1 MPVYKVKILNKEIN
15 LNYEDVHKERLI
27 EAINQIKNKIKS
39 IDNLNGKISD
49 TQLLT
54 FLSIKLQDEIFE
66 LEQKKI
72 DLNFTNEFTDLKNK
86 NLILNNKIFQLDIQ
100 KDIQLSESTI
110 RKGGSLSLK
119 SGKKQF
125 KVKTLAIIFDKSLTI
140 KIWCFPL
147 TEFK

>member
-15 LNYEDVHKERLI
+15 LNYEEVHKERLI

-49 TQLLT
+49 TQLLA

-72 DLNFTNEFTDLKNK
+72 DLNFTNEFTNLKNK
-86 NLILNNKIFQLDIQ
+86 NLNLNNEIFQLKEKNKSLETENNSIQ
-100 KDIQLSESTI
+100 ESLDQLI
-110 RKGGSLSLK
+110 KQINILLSLIK
-119 SGKKQF
+119 SNYE
-125 KVKTLAIIFDKSLTI
+125 D
-140 KIWCFPL
+140 
-147 TEFK
+147 

>member
-72 DLNFTNEFTDLKNK
+72 DVNFTNEFTDLRNK
-86 NLILNNKIFQLDIQ
+86 NLNLNNEIFQLKEKNKSLETENNSIQ
-100 KDIQLSESTI
+100 ESLDQLTKQI
-110 RKGGSLSLK
+110 NILLSLIK
-119 SGKKQF
+119 SNYE
-125 KVKTLAIIFDKSLTI
+125 D
-140 KIWCFPL
+140 
-147 TEFK
+147 

>member
-86 NLILNNKIFQLDIQ
+86 NLNLNNEIFQLKEKNKLLETENNSIQ
-100 KDIQLSESTI
+100 ENLDQLI
-110 RKGGSLSLK
+110 KQINIILSLIK
-119 SGKKQF
+119 SNYE
-125 KVKTLAIIFDKSLTI
+125 D
-140 KIWCFPL
+140 
-147 TEFK
+147 

>member
-86 NLILNNKIFQLDIQ
+86 NLNLNNEIFQLKEKNKLLETENNSIQ
-100 KDIQLSESTI
+100 ENLDQLI
-110 RKGGSLSLK
+110 KQINILLSLIK
-119 SGKKQF
+119 SNYE
-125 KVKTLAIIFDKSLTI
+125 D
-140 KIWCFPL
+140 
-147 TEFK
+147 

>member
-49 TQLLT
+49 TKLLT

-72 DLNFTNEFTDLKNK
+72 DINFTNEFTDLKNK
-86 NLILNNKIFQLDIQ
+86 NLNLNNEIFQLKEKNKSLETENNSIQ
-100 KDIQLSESTI
+100 ESLDQLTKQI
-110 RKGGSLSLK
+110 NILLSLIK
-119 SGKKQF
+119 SNYE
-125 KVKTLAIIFDKSLTI
+125 D
-140 KIWCFPL
+140 
-147 TEFK
+147 

>member
-86 NLILNNKIFQLDIQ
+86 NLNLNNVIFQLKEKNISLETENNSIQ
-100 KDIQLSESTI
+100 ESLDQLTKQI
-110 RKGGSLSLK
+110 NILLSLIK
-119 SGKKQF
+119 SNYE
-125 KVKTLAIIFDKSLTI
+125 D
-140 KIWCFPL
+140 
-147 TEFK
+147 

>member
-15 LNYEDVHKERLI
+15 LNYEEVHKERLV
-27 EAINQIKNKIKS
+27 EAVNQIKNKIKS

-72 DLNFTNEFTDLKNK
+72 DLNFTNEFTDLKNL
-86 NLILNNKIFQLDIQ
+86 NLNLNNEIFQLKERNKLLETENNSIQ
-100 KDIQLSESTI
+100 ENLDQIIKQINIL
-110 RKGGSLSLK
+110 LSLIK
-119 SGKKQF
+119 SNYE
-125 KVKTLAIIFDKSLTI
+125 D
-140 KIWCFPL
+140 
-147 TEFK
+147 

>member
-15 LNYEDVHKERLI
+15 LNYEEVHEERLI

-86 NLILNNKIFQLDIQ
+86 NLNLNNEIFQLKEKNKSLETENNSIQ
-100 KDIQLSESTI
+100 ESLDQLI
-110 RKGGSLSLK
+110 KQINILLSLIK
-119 SGKKQF
+119 SNYE
-125 KVKTLAIIFDKSLTI
+125 D
-140 KIWCFPL
+140 
-147 TEFK
+147 

>member
-15 LNYEDVHKERLI
+15 LNYEEVHKERLV
-27 EAINQIKNKIKS
+27 EAVNQIKNKIKS

-72 DLNFTNEFTDLKNK
+72 DLNFTNEFKDLKNK
-86 NLILNNKIFQLDIQ
+86 NLNLNNEIFQLKEKNKSLETENNSIQ
-100 KDIQLSESTI
+100 ENLDQIIKQINIL
-110 RKGGSLSLK
+110 LSLIK
-119 SGKKQF
+119 SNYE
-125 KVKTLAIIFDKSLTI
+125 D
-140 KIWCFPL
+140 
-147 TEFK
+147 

>member
-72 DLNFTNEFTDLKNK
+72 DINFTNEFTDLKNK
-86 NLILNNKIFQLDIQ
+86 NLNLNNEIFQLKEKNKSLETENNSIQ
-100 KDIQLSESTI
+100 ENLDQIIKQINFL
-110 RKGGSLSLK
+110 LSLIK
-119 SGKKQF
+119 SNYE
-125 KVKTLAIIFDKSLTI
+125 D
-140 KIWCFPL
+140 
-147 TEFK
+147 

>member
-86 NLILNNKIFQLDIQ
+86 NLNLNNEIFQLKEKNKSLETENNSIQ
-100 KDIQLSESTI
+100 ESLDQLI
-110 RKGGSLSLK
+110 KQINILLSLIK
-119 SGKKQF
+119 SNYE
-125 KVKTLAIIFDKSLTI
+125 D
-140 KIWCFPL
+140 
-147 TEFK
+147 

>member
-86 NLILNNKIFQLDIQ
+86 NLNLNNEIFQLKEKNKSLETENNSIQ
-100 KDIQLSESTI
+100 ESLDQLTKQI
-110 RKGGSLSLK
+110 NILLSLIK
-119 SGKKQF
+119 SNYE
-125 KVKTLAIIFDKSLTI
+125 D
-140 KIWCFPL
+140 
-147 TEFK
+147 

>member
-15 LNYEDVHKERLI
+15 LNYEEVHKERLI
-27 EAINQIKNKIKS
+27 EAVNQIKNKIKS

-86 NLILNNKIFQLDIQ
+86 NLNLNNEIFQLKEKNKSIEIENNSTQESLD
-100 KDIQLSESTI
+100 QLTKQI
-110 RKGGSLSLK
+110 NILLSLIK
-119 SGKKQF
+119 SNYE
-125 KVKTLAIIFDKSLTI
+125 D
-140 KIWCFPL
+140 
-147 TEFK
+147 

>member
-15 LNYEDVHKERLI
+15 LNYEEVHKERLI

-72 DLNFTNEFTDLKNK
+72 DLNSINEFTDLKNK
-86 NLILNNKIFQLDIQ
+86 NINLNNEIFQLKEKNKLLETENSSMEENLD
-100 KDIQLSESTI
+100 QLI
-110 RKGGSLSLK
+110 KQINILLSLIK
-119 SGKKQF
+119 SNYE
-125 KVKTLAIIFDKSLTI
+125 D
-140 KIWCFPL
+140 
-147 TEFK
+147 